1 MCLAG
6 EGGGKGRLKMRS
18 GVELTL
24 EEDTAGE
31 EVLKRLGN
39 GLNGLNRLRGVL
51 GASSSSSLV
60 VIERLCFDWCSFGF
74 P

>member
-24 EEDTAGE
+24 EEDTAGD
-31 EVLKRLGN
+31 EVLKRLG
-39 GLNGLNRLRGVL
+39 NGLNRLRGVL
-51 GASSSSSLV
+51 GASSSSSSSLV
-60 VIERLCFDWCSFGF
+60 VIERLCFDWCSLGF